1 MKRTIT
7 LFATLSALILS
18 SLAFAQ
24 NSSINTVAV
33 QGYDVVSYHIGDG
46 TPAKGNGG
54 NVAYFKGETY
64 LFSNADNKAA
74 FEADPDKY
82 VPAYGGYCAFGV
94 TGGRK
99 FVGDPLAYRVVDG
112 TLYLNLSKQVQE
124 RWIQNIPGN
133 IERADQRWPEIKDI
147 HPSAL

>member
-1 MKRTIT
+1 MKRFIA
-7 LFATLSALILS
+7 LFVALPVLMLS
-18 SLAFAQ
+18 SLAIAQ
-24 NSSINTVAV
+24 DSSINTVAV
-33 QGYDVVSYHIGDG
+33 QGYDVVSYHIGSG
-46 TPAKGNGG
+46 VPTKGNGG
-54 NVAYFKGETY
+54 NVAYFNGETY

-74 FEADPDKY
+74 FEADPEKY

-147 HPSAL
+147 HPSEL

>member
-1 MKRTIT
+1 MTRQISLFIATT
-7 LFATLSALILS
+7 L
-18 SLAFAQ
+18 LAFAGITSAYG
-24 NSSINTVAV
+24 NSINTVAV
-33 QGYDVVSYHIGDG
+33 QGYDVVSYHQGDG

-54 NVAYFKGETY
+54 NVAYFNDEIY
-64 LFSNADNKAA
+64 LFSNAENKAT
-74 FEADPDKY
+74 FEASPQEY

-133 IERADQRWPEIKDI
+133 IERADQRWPAIKDT
-147 HPSAL
+147 HPADL

>member
-1 MKRTIT
+1 MKRFIT
-7 LFATLSALILS
+7 LFATLSLLMLS

-24 NSSINTVAV
+24 DSSINTVAV

-54 NVAYFKGETY
+54 NVVYFKGETY

-74 FEADPDKY
+74 FEADPERY

>member
-1 MKRTIT
+1 MKTFT
-7 LFATLSALILS
+7 HVLFAVSALVMSGLVM
-18 SLAFAQ
+18 ADH
-24 NSSINTVAV
+24 SINTVAV
-33 QGYDVVSYHIGDG
+33 QGYDVVSYQQGDG
-46 TPAKGNGG
+46 IPAKGNGG
-54 NVAYFKGETY
+54 NVAYFNGETY
-64 LFSNADNKAA
+64 LFSNADNKEA
-74 FEADPDKY
+74 FEADPEKY

-133 IERADQRWPEIKDI
+133 IERANERWPGIKDV
-147 HPSAL
+147 HPSEL